1 MLGTRKEKLVM
12 QITLLL
18 HLGHHSITLIFDMPV
33 FLPLIVVVLSSW
45 NWGARRSEWFGRA
58 RAI

>member
-1 MLGTRKEKLVM
+1 M
-12 QITLLL
+12 QITLLFY
-18 HLGHHSITLIFDMPV
+18 LGHHSITLIFDMPLV
-33 FLPLIVVVLSSW
+33 LPLIVVVLSSW